1 MFQELV
7 QPHAQLHVQQDLPVE
22 VGLLILGNIYRDMFY
37 KCTIIVTD
45 GH

>member
-22 VGLLILGNIYRDMFY
+22 VGYLLILGNIYLDMF
-37 KCTIIVTD
+37 
-45 GH
+45 

>member
-1 MFQELV
+1 MFQELA
-7 QPHAQLHVQQDLPVE
+7 QPHAQQDLPVE
-22 VGLLILGNIYRDMFY
+22 VGLLILGNIYLDMFY